1 MATKE
6 GSRKIQ
12 DVEPLLS
19 ANWRPSCL
27 TEQGDDT
34 ENIYRE
40 FLAKLRITRDR
51 LPRNANPRQAN
62 KVNGTVLV
70 VEDQDSARESLAELL
85 RGEGYEVHEAVD
97 GKMGIDLISKL
108 DLDVVLTD
116 LMMPGA
122 DGIEVLKHA
131 RAVSPQSLIILM
143 TAHASV
149 ETAVEA
155 IRLGA
160 QDYLLKPLIFEDVLR
175 KMRHLMTHR
184 KLAWENQ
191 LLRREVDGH
200 FSPDR
205 PLGRSQAMQ
214 ELSAMIKKVA
224 PTPTTVLIT
233 GESGVGKEV
242 AARTIHANSPARDN
256 VFLPV
261 NCSAIPEN
269 LLESQL
275 FGHVKGSF
283 TGAISSQEGL
293 FQRARGGTI
302 FLDEIG
308 EMPLSL
314 QPKLLRVLEEKTVLA
329 VGSTT
334 PVKVNVRIIAA
345 SNRDLK
351 AEVEAGRFRDDLYYR
366 LNVFGIVIP
375 PLRKRLDDLPGLVEH
390 LIRRHNV
397 EMKTNYKGVD
407 SATMRILMSLPWKG
421 NIREL
426 DNLLERAMILGSGE
440 WIRPAD
446 LPGQRSEG
454 GDFSAEENLA
464 KAVEL
469 YEKSHIER
477 TLSKATGDKAR
488 AAELLGLSLST
499 LYRKIEKLGVEG

>member
-1 MATKE
+1 MNST
-6 GSRKIQ
+6 GSI
-12 DVEPLLS
+12 
-19 ANWRPSCL
+19 
-27 TEQGDDT
+27 
-34 ENIYRE
+34 
-40 FLAKLRITRDR
+40 
-51 LPRNANPRQAN
+51 
-62 KVNGTVLV
+62 LV
-70 VEDQDSARESLAELL
+70 VEDQDSARESLVELL
-85 RGEGYEVHEAVD
+85 RGEGYEVHEAAD
-97 GKMGIDLISKL
+97 GNDGIAKINEL

-122 DGIEVLKHA
+122 DGLAVLKHV
-131 RAVSPQSLIILM
+131 REFSPQTLVLLM

-149 ETAVEA
+149 ETAIEA
-155 IRLGA
+155 IRAGA
-160 QDYLLKPLIFEDVLR
+160 QDYLLKPLVFEDVLR
-175 KMRHLMTHR
+175 KVQNLMSHR

-191 LLRREVDGH
+191 LLRRQVEGH
-200 FSPDR
+200 FAPER

-214 ELSAMIKKVA
+214 DIVKMIMKVA
-224 PTPTTVLIT
+224 PTPTTVLIS

-242 AARTIHANSPARDN
+242 VARMIHTHSLSKDN

-275 FGHVKGSF
+275 FGHMKGSF
-283 TGAISSQEGL
+283 TGAVNSQEGL

-314 QPKLLRVLEEKTVLA
+314 QPKLLRVLEEKTVLP

-334 PVKVNVRIIAA
+334 PVKVNVRILAA

-351 AEVEAGRFRDDLYYR
+351 AEVEAGRFREDLYYR
-366 LNVFGIVIP
+366 LCVFEIPIP
-375 PLRKRLDDLPGLVEH
+375 PLRKRLEDLPSLVEH
-390 LIRRHNV
+390 LIHRHNL

-426 DNLLERAMILGSGE
+426 DNVLERAMILGNGE
-440 WIRPAD
+440 WISPAD
-446 LPGQRSEG
+446 LPGHG
-454 GDFSAEENLA
+454 SAASDGEFELEDNLT
-464 KAVEL
+464 KAIEL
-469 YEKSHIER
+469 YEKTHIER
-477 TLSKATGDKAR
+477 TLGKTAGDKIR

-499 LYRKIEKLGVEG
+499 LYRKIEKLGIEG

>member
-1 MATKE
+1 M
-6 GSRKIQ
+6 
-12 DVEPLLS
+12 P
-19 ANWRPSCL
+19 
-27 TEQGDDT
+27 
-34 ENIYRE
+34 
-40 FLAKLRITRDR
+40 
-51 LPRNANPRQAN
+51 
-62 KVNGTVLV
+62 GTVLV
-70 VEDQDSARESLAELL
+70 VEDQNSARESLAELL
-85 RGEGYEVHEAVD
+85 RGEGYEVHEAAD
-97 GKMGIDLISKL
+97 GNAAISLVNQL
-108 DLDVVLTD
+108 DLDLVLTD
-116 LMMPGA
+116 LTMPGS
-122 DGIEVLKHA
+122 DGIGVLRHIRDA
-131 RAVSPQSLIILM
+131 SPQTLVILM

-160 QDYLLKPLIFEDVLR
+160 QDYLLKPLIFEDVLH
-175 KMRHLMTHR
+175 KAQHLMEHR

-191 LLRREVDGH
+191 LLRREVNGH
-200 FSPDR
+200 FSPER

-214 ELSAMIKKVA
+214 EIAALVKKVA

-242 AARTIHANSPARDN
+242 VARTLHTHSLSKDN

-283 TGAISSQEGL
+283 TGAVSSQEGL

-314 QPKLLRVLEEKTVLA
+314 QPKLLRVLEEKTVLP
-329 VGSTT
+329 VGSTA
-334 PVKVNVRIIAA
+334 PVKVNVRILAA

-351 AEVEAGRFRDDLYYR
+351 TEVETGRFRDDLFYR
-366 LNVFGIVIP
+366 LNVFEINIP

-390 LIRRHNV
+390 LIHRHNV

-407 SATMRILMSLPWKG
+407 SATMRILMSFPWKG

-426 DNLLERAMILGSGE
+426 DNVLERAMILGNGE
-440 WIRPAD
+440 WITPVE

-454 GDFSAEENLA
+454 EDFGSEDDLT
-464 KAVEL
+464 KAIEL

-477 TLSKATGDKAR
+477 TLNKAGGDKMR
-488 AAELLGLSLST
+488 AADLLGLSLST
-499 LYRKIEKLGVEG
+499 LYRKIEKLGIEG

>member
-1 MATKE
+1 
-6 GSRKIQ
+6 
-12 DVEPLLS
+12 
-19 ANWRPSCL
+19 L
-27 TEQGDDT
+27 T
-34 ENIYRE
+34 
-40 FLAKLRITRDR
+40 
-51 LPRNANPRQAN
+51 
-62 KVNGTVLV
+62 GTVLV

-85 RGEGYEVHEAVD
+85 KGVGYEVHEAAD
-97 GKMGIDLISKL
+97 GKAAISLVDQL
-108 DLDVVLTD
+108 DLDLVLTD
-116 LMMPGA
+116 LSMPQA
-122 DGIEVLKHA
+122 DGIDVLRHI
-131 RAVSPQSLIILM
+131 RDVSPQTLVILM

-160 QDYLLKPLIFEDVLR
+160 QDYLLKPLIFEDVLHKTQQR
-175 KMRHLMTHR
+175 MEHR

-191 LLRREVDGH
+191 LLRREINGH
-200 FSPDR
+200 FSPER
-205 PLGRSQAMQ
+205 PLGRSHAMQ
-214 ELSAMIKKVA
+214 EITALVKKVA

-242 AARTIHANSPARDN
+242 IARTIHAHSLSKDN

-275 FGHVKGSF
+275 FGHLKGSF
-283 TGAISSQEGL
+283 TGAVSSQEGL

-314 QPKLLRVLEEKTVLA
+314 QPKLLRVLEERTVLP
-329 VGSTT
+329 VGSTA
-334 PVKVNVRIIAA
+334 PVKVNVRILAA

-351 AEVEAGRFRDDLYYR
+351 AEVEAGRFRDDLFYR
-366 LNVFGIVIP
+366 LNVFEINIP

-390 LIRRHNV
+390 LIHRHNL
-397 EMKTNYKGVD
+397 EMKTDYKGVD
-407 SATMRILMSLPWKG
+407 SATMRILMSFPWKG

-426 DNLLERAMILGSGE
+426 DNVLERAMILGNGE
-440 WIRPAD
+440 WITPTD
-446 LPGQRSEG
+446 LPGRRSP
-454 GDFSAEENLA
+454 EEEFGTDEDLA

-477 TLSKATGDKAR
+477 TLNKAGGDKMR
-488 AAELLGLSLST
+488 AADLLGLSLST
-499 LYRKIEKLGVEG
+499 LYRKIEKLGIEG

>member
-1 MATKE
+1 MNSN
-6 GSRKIQ
+6 GS
-12 DVEPLLS
+12 
-19 ANWRPSCL
+19 
-27 TEQGDDT
+27 
-34 ENIYRE
+34 
-40 FLAKLRITRDR
+40 
-51 LPRNANPRQAN
+51 
-62 KVNGTVLV
+62 VLV
-70 VEDQDSARESLAELL
+70 AEDQDSARESLVELL
-85 RGEGYEVHEAVD
+85 RGEGYEVHEAAD
-97 GKMGIDLISKL
+97 GNAAIALVGQL
-108 DLDVVLTD
+108 DLDLVLTD

-122 DGIEVLKHA
+122 DGLAVMKHV
-131 RAVSPQSLIILM
+131 RDISPQTLVMIMS
-143 TAHASV
+143 AHATV
-149 ETAVEA
+149 ETAIEA

-160 QDYLLKPLIFEDVLR
+160 QDYLLKPLLFAEVLR
-175 KMRHLMTHR
+175 KVQHLMAHR

-191 LLRREVDGH
+191 LLRREINSH

-214 ELSAMIKKVA
+214 EIATMIKKVA
-224 PTPTTVLIT
+224 PAPTTVLIT

-242 AARTIHANSPARDN
+242 VARTIHANSAYKDN
-256 VFLPV
+256 IFLPV

-283 TGAISSQEGL
+283 TGAVSSQEGL

-308 EMPLSL
+308 EVPLTL
-314 QPKLLRVLEEKTVLA
+314 QAKLLRVLEERTVLP

-334 PVKVNVRIIAA
+334 PVKVNLRVLAA
-345 SNRDLK
+345 TNRDLK
-351 AEVEAGRFRDDLYYR
+351 VEVEAGRFRDDLYYR
-366 LNVFGIVIP
+366 LNVFEINIP

-390 LIRRHNV
+390 LIHRHNL

-426 DNLLERAMILGSGE
+426 DNVLERAMILGDGE
-440 WIRPAD
+440 WIKPAD
-446 LPGQRSEG
+446 LPGQQSA
-454 GDFSAEENLA
+454 GDEFNAQDNLT

-477 TLSKATGDKAR
+477 TIGKAGGDKVR

-499 LYRKIEKLGVEG
+499 LYRKLEKLGIED